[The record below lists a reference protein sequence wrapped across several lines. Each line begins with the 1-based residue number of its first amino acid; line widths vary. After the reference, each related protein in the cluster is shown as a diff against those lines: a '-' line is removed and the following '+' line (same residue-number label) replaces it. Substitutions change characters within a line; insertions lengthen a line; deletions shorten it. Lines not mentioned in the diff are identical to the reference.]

1 MGKNNKAVTL
11 KYLNQGGLFTWCG
24 QERSVLKRGCSA
36 KTRVRG
42 ILKEERSEKPD
53 TRMATLVRKVSR
65 RYWQVSL
72 ASDPLSCHLVQ
83 CSKVSANLNFSVL
96 LCLCYN
102 I

>member
-53 TRMATLVRKVSR
+53 TRMATGKKGF
-65 RYWQVSL
+65 QMIL
-72 ASDPLSCHLVQ
+72 ASFFGQGSPFLS
-83 CSKVSANLNFSVL
+83 SSSVL
-96 LCLCYN
+96 KSIC
-102 I
+102 